1 METATM
7 LMITMIV
14 LCPGILLCKYQEDM
28 ASILYHL
35 AQGKE
40 AFLNYVKDSIF
51 SHVRPQLGLPNDIW
65 PCNLVERVAWGT
77 PAPQWRYT
85 SLGVIY
91 DAQEFPNP
99 SDDSDDETFQVMA
112 ITLFHW
118 SHIWSLFDGSEL
130 VSPHFC
136 PHPRVVA
143 GGVAPS
149 LSVAEMMA
157 AGVWPGLGKNPPIS
171 EVQKIVD
178 VLSLT
183 RTWTE
188 RLIRT
193 LMSSGE
199 YTQVWMQIKFTVAEL
214 RYVKWHLWFVMAS
227 LVLYQ
232 RWGSPCTVTSNRMS
246 YLALVMPKKV
256 NDWHGEKVPITKL
269 VVTQAKHKKKTSG
282 GSGGGSS
289 SGAGPSSYYNQYDG
303 GLPSIPDAV
312 EEEPKFS
319 LFSVDVCSLSSF
331 DLDLVSLTLM

>member
-7 LMITMIV
+7 LMITVIV
-14 LCPGILLCKYQEDM
+14 LCPGIPLCKYQEDM

-40 AFLNYVKDSIF
+40 AFLDYVKDSNF
-51 SHVRPQLGLPNDIW
+51 SHVRRQLDLPDDIW

-91 DAQEFPNP
+91 DAEESSNPNYL
-99 SDDSDDETFQVMA
+99 SDDEMFRVMA

-171 EVQKIVD
+171 EVQK
-178 VLSLT
+178 
-183 RTWTE
+183 
-188 RLIRT
+188 
-193 LMSSGE
+193 
-199 YTQVWMQIKFTVAEL
+199 
-214 RYVKWHLWFVMAS
+214 
-227 LVLYQ
+227 
-232 RWGSPCTVTSNRMS
+232 
-246 YLALVMPKKV
+246 
-256 NDWHGEKVPITKL
+256 
-269 VVTQAKHKKKTSG
+269 
-282 GSGGGSS
+282 
-289 SGAGPSSYYNQYDG
+289 
-303 GLPSIPDAV
+303 
-312 EEEPKFS
+312 
-319 LFSVDVCSLSSF
+319 
-331 DLDLVSLTLM
+331 

>member
-7 LMITMIV
+7 LMITVIV
-14 LCPGILLCKYQEDM
+14 LCPGIPLCKYQEDM

-40 AFLNYVKDSIF
+40 AFLDYVKDSIF

-65 PCNLVERVAWGT
+65 PCNLVERVAWGP

-91 DAQEFPNP
+91 DAEEFPNP
-99 SDDSDDETFQVMA
+99 SDVSDDETFQVMA

-130 VSPHFC
+130 VSLHFR
-136 PHPRVVA
+136 PHPRV
-143 GGVAPS
+143 
-149 LSVAEMMA
+149 A
-157 AGVWPGLGKNPPIS
+157 AGVWPGLGQNPPIS

-193 LMSSGE
+193 LMLSGE

-214 RYVKWHLWFVMAS
+214 HYTLFPGVTQVKWHLWFVMAS

-232 RWGSPCTVTSNRMS
+232 RWGSPCAVTSNRMS
-246 YLALVMPKKV
+246 DLALVTPKKV

-269 VVTQAKHKKKTSG
+269 VVTRAKHKKKTSG

-312 EEEPKFS
+312 EE
-319 LFSVDVCSLSSF
+319 D
-331 DLDLVSLTLM
+331 